1 LRRAAVTFPLIQRRR
16 VIGLSFAAMQSVRRG
31 SGSDVAGSRP
41 YRPGDDARLIDWPAS
56 ARLSLARGG
65 DEFVVREHFAEE
77 APRVVVLADRR
88 PSMSLFPEPWPWL
101 SKPETVGAALTLIA
115 ASAAAVRSFVGYFD
129 YGDGE
134 PFWIPP
140 RSQRG
145 LGHVVESRP
154 FEAPPDGLTR
164 AIVELERRR
173 RDLPAGSFVFVLSDF
188 LAPPPRAIW
197 LRALRRRWDVV
208 PVIVQD
214 PVWEQSFPDVGG
226 IVLPLADPATSELRP
241 AALTRREAA
250 RLRVQNEERREQLVR
265 LLRSLDLDPVL
276 LSSSDPRDVLAA
288 FLAWAD
294 RRFYS
299 RGRR

>member
-1 LRRAAVTFPLIQRRR
+1 VAATFPLIQRHR
-16 VIGLSFAAMQSVRRG
+16 VIGLSFAAMRSVRRG
-31 SGSDVAGSRP
+31 PGSDVAGSRP
-41 YRPGDDARLIDWPAS
+41 YRPGDHARTIDWPAS

-88 PSMSLFPEPWPWL
+88 PSMSLFPAPWPWL
-101 SKPETVGAALTLIA
+101 SKPAAVEAAVALIA
-115 ASAAAVRSFVGYFD
+115 GSAAAVRSFVGYFD
-129 YGDGE
+129 YGDGH

-145 LGHVVESRP
+145 LAQRAGSRP
-154 FEAPPDGLTR
+154 FGAPPDGLTR
-164 AIVELERRR
+164 ALLDLERRR

-188 LAPPPRAIW
+188 LAPPAREIW
-197 LRALRRRWDVV
+197 LRAVRRRWDVV
-208 PVIVQD
+208 PVLIQD

-226 IVLPLADPATSELRP
+226 IVIPFADPGTGELRP
-241 AALTRREAA
+241 AALTSREAA
-250 RLRVQNEERREQLVR
+250 ELRLQNEQRREGLVS

-276 LSSSDPRDVLAA
+276 LSSADPRDVLAA

-299 RGRR
+299 RGRRA

>member
-1 LRRAAVTFPLIQRRR
+1 VRRAAVTFPLIQRRR

-31 SGSDVAGSRP
+31 AGSDIAGSRP
-41 YRPGDDARLIDWPAS
+41 YRPGDDARSIDWQAS

-65 DEFVVREHFAEE
+65 DEFIVREHFAEE

-101 SKPETVGAALTLIA
+101 SKPEAVAAALTLIG
-115 ASAAAVRSFVGYFD
+115 ASATAVRSFVGYFD
-129 YGDGE
+129 YGDGK

-154 FEAPPDGLTR
+154 FGAPPDGLTR
-164 AIVELERRR
+164 ALVDLERRR

-188 LAPPPRAIW
+188 LAPPPREIW

-208 PVIVQD
+208 PVVVQD

-226 IVLPLADPATSELRP
+226 IVLPFSDPQSGELRP
-241 AALTRREAA
+241 AAITTREAA
-250 RLRVQNEERREQLVR
+250 HLRAQNEQRRDELVQ

-276 LSSSDPRDVLAA
+276 VSSSDPRDVLAA